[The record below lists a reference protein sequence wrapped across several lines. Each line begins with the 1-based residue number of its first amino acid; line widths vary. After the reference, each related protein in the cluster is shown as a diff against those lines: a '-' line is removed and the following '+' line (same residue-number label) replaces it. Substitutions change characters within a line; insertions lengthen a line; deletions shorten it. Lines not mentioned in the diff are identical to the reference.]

1 MPGEVVD
8 QAGNVEILKAAYKRW
23 SDSKGGSSDA
33 WIKICADDIKFGSL
47 AQGAAPRAEYLTAY
61 SSRSALKDY
70 FEGLSR
76 DWEMLDW
83 KVNQYIAQGDSV
95 AVVSHCTW
103 KFKKTGKTVATPKVD
118 IWKMAG
124 GKAVEFYEYFDT
136 AQVHAAVA

>member
-1 MPGEVVD
+1 MEAVMSD
-8 QAGNVEILKAAYKRW
+8 EARNVEVLKAAYDRW
-23 SDSKGGSSDA
+23 RETKGASVDD
-33 WIKICADDIKFGSL
+33 WMKVCADNMAFGSL
-47 AQGAAPRAEYLTAY
+47 AQGRAENARYLTAY
-61 SSRSALKDY
+61 SSRDALKEY
-70 FEGLSR
+70 FGGLAR